1 MSNDLRHRLGAAGEQ
16 LAAEH
21 SLNPLPRAGVLTL
34 DFDTARGCLNG
45 HSAYVRVDG
54 RYIRLSVNETD
65 RTASRLELSG
75 DLKTFT
81 RRDYALDD
89 SDLAAVAADRAAVAP
104 PSCPAPGAAGAADPQ
119 AAAQVRA
126 MLASNAFNGEPARV
140 MTWRCT
146 PPVQAGASAT
156 YALTVTAAQ
165 GTSLASAVALACSG
179 LPSSSTCSFNPANVA
194 SGATTQS
201 IALTVST
208 TPKSSPAHASL
219 TGRGGISLA
228 ALSVLSALLL
238 PRRRRR
244 LGMIAM
250 FAVLCIGIPGCS
262 GGGSGS
268 GGGGGGGGGGS
279 GTPSGNYT
287 ITVTASQSTIYQT
300 TQALTLTVQ

>member
-1 MSNDLRHRLGAAGEQ
+1 
-16 LAAEH
+16 
-21 SLNPLPRAGVLTL
+21 
-34 DFDTARGCLNG
+34 
-45 HSAYVRVDG
+45 
-54 RYIRLSVNETD
+54 
-65 RTASRLELSG
+65 
-75 DLKTFT
+75 
-81 RRDYALDD
+81 
-89 SDLAAVAADRAAVAP
+89 
-104 PSCPAPGAAGAADPQ
+104 
-119 AAAQVRA
+119 
-126 MLASNAFNGEPARV
+126 
-140 MTWRCT
+140 
-146 PPVQAGASAT
+146 
-156 YALTVTAAQ
+156 
-165 GTSLASAVALACSG
+165 
-179 LPSSSTCSFNPANVA
+179 VA

-228 ALSVLSALLL
+228 AISILGALLL
-238 PRRRRR
+238 PRRRWR